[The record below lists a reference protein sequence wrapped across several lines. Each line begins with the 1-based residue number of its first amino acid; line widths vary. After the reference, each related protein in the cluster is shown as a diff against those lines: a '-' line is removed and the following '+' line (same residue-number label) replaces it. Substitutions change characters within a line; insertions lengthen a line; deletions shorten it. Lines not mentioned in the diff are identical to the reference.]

1 MVISMMVNVGFG
13 WGYGAVGLIRG
24 GNIEGGSQCE
34 VTMQGGWLL
43 EPRIQS
49 CAFAIG

>member
-1 MVISMMVNVGFG
+1 MVISMMVHVGFRQ
-13 WGYGAVGLIRG
+13 GYGEVGLIRG

-49 CAFAIG
+49 CAFAIA